1 MPASKKKPN
10 SATAKT
16 QCRVNAQR
24 EKSEREKTAADVTAA
39 VDEVMKE
46 LEQRRQ
52 DNTRLLAC
60 IEQLTLLVPTV
71 SRDFR
76 GQLRGLLREIDEAM
90 EQIIKRGRAHVTAIL
105 NDRTAIHRP
114 SPAPAV
120 QAQSSGETVLVFVL
134 RSVHWA
140 TDTGQVCQAPYTLC
154 QLPTRFLA
162 AARSLSLVDLPDSLR
177 AKEARR
183 LLTAGGAPPEMIGST
198 DLEALIATS
207 SSLPEGMEIK
217 IGQPR
222 TLQTAGPSI

>member
-1 MPASKKKPN
+1 MSKRKDDQRT
-10 SATAKT
+10 ATT
-16 QCRVNAQR
+16 QQRVDA
-24 EKSEREKTAADVTAA
+24 EREKTAANVTAV

-46 LEQRRQ
+46 LEQRRE
-52 DNTRLLAC
+52 DDKRLLARV
-60 IEQLTLLVPTV
+60 EQLTLLVPSV
-71 SRDFR
+71 SPDFC
-76 GQLRGLLREIDEAM
+76 GQLRDLLREVDEAI
-90 EQIIKRGRAHVTAIL
+90 EQIIKQGRGQVTATL
-105 NDRTAIHRP
+105 TDTTAIDRP
-114 SPAPAV
+114 PPAPPV